1 MFHPEGPTFWELTRQ
16 ALSSTRRGYDLLAP
30 KFDLTPYRTPEA
42 VVAGMTR
49 DLGEVLS
56 ALDVC
61 CGTGAGLEALAGRP
75 GLTRLVGV
83 DFSQGMLEQ
92 ARTKL
97 AGCEELELIHRD
109 VLEMDFDGEFDLAI
123 CLGALGHFVGDD
135 YASLMRNIYRALR
148 PGGRFVFPAAPA
160 PRTGSLIYWYCLGFN
175 AALRMR
181 NLLLKPEF
189 VMYYHPLM
197 FDGPELRA
205 LLEETG
211 FQVTGERLGQ
221 SVPSDGLEQLSFNL
235 ITAQRPGPLG
245 ISGSHS

>member
-30 KFDLTPYRTPEA
+30 KFDLTPYRTPEI
-42 VVAGMTR
+42 VVESLTR
-49 DLGEVLS
+49 NLGEISS
-56 ALDVC
+56 ALDIC

-83 DFSQGMLEQ
+83 DFSEGMLEQ

-97 AGCEELELIHRD
+97 AGCAELELIHRD

-123 CLGALGHFVGDD
+123 CLGALGHFVGAD
-135 YASLMRNIYRALR
+135 YAALMANIYRALG

-160 PRTGSLIYWYCLGFN
+160 PRAGSLVYWYCLGFN
-175 AALRMR
+175 GALRLR

-189 VMYYHPLM
+189 IMYYHPLM
-197 FDGPELRA
+197 FDGPELRK

-211 FQVTGERLGQ
+211 FVVTSEHLGQ
-221 SVPSDGLEQLSFNL
+221 SVPSDGLDPLSFNL
-235 ITAQRPGPLG
+235 ITAEKPDPHG
-245 ISGSHS
+245 ISGSHP